1 MKVKY
6 IHILIFIILII
17 GSYLLTNRCICNGFS
32 VGNDYVNYDA
42 DGNFLSKIPSPHT
55 RQGFAG
61 TNQFEIN
68 TYIEDD
74 VILAIIQLLTSI
86 NSVYLHLLLALKF
99 DLFIYTEIEIN
110 KLISKNILG
119 YWNTSKIHITIEI
132 NSIQINDDEKL
143 IIIEYSNINKI
154 DYDDKENIIKINYGE
169 NEELYLQAIVNYKW
183 IDKFGKPA
191 TNKQYEYWQVDRVW
205 SINGVDVEFTDF
217 YLMNMGVRITEMM
230 DFSAIEHVLAEF
242 TSWIYHILF
251 IFITNNYLNISINSI
266 TEKNMIQIDNYS
278 NMNTIGDL
286 KEHIRTNNLIESGI
300 TNYRLSYLKYE
311 ESATIMT
318 AGQSIGMTNT
328 IGDTTGQSEWPKP
341 ILFNDDKYL
350 YEIIGSRTKNI
361 KLGLILSMADEAE
374 EIVDEALEEE
384 LMSGDAS
391 GAVPA
396 TGSGL
401 AGGSGPR

>member
-311 ESATIMT
+311 ESAT
-318 AGQSIGMTNT
+318 
-328 IGDTTGQSEWPKP
+328 TGQSEWPKP